1 MSALNPMTAT
11 NAMNAHQLGCRLA
24 GQWVLKAISFDM
36 EPGERIA
43 LVGANGSGKT
53 TLLRVLNGLLKPD
66 EGQLIWRHDM
76 KKAMVF
82 QRPHMMRCQVRHQA
96 ALQLWL
102 NAGAPWS
109 WSLRLPWQS
118 WLSQA
123 DAVLARAGLLAAST
137 QQAHTLS
144 VGQRQ
149 RLAFALALASEPEV
163 LLLDEPTANLDPQ
176 GKRDMELAMD
186 LAWQTALESQ
196 SKSKPM
202 TMIFSSHNLGQV
214 KRLASRVLYLER
226 GALMADL
233 STERFFN
240 DDLSRS
246 HPEAHFFLKGERT

>member
-1 MSALNPMTAT
+1 MSTMHVV
-11 NAMNAHQLGCRLA
+11 NAHQLGCQLA
-24 GQWVLKAISFDM
+24 GQWVLRSISFNI
-36 EPGERIA
+36 ERGERIA

-53 TLLRVLNGLLKPD
+53 TLLRVLNGLLQPS
-66 EGQLIWRHDM
+66 EGQLSWRCDLT
-76 KKAMVF
+76 KTMVF
-82 QRPHMMRCQVRHQA
+82 QRPHMMRCKVRHQA

-102 NAGAPWS
+102 NAGAPWK
-109 WSLRLPWQS
+109 WSMRFPWQS
-118 WLSQA
+118 WLNEA
-123 DAVLARAGLLAAST
+123 EAVLDRAGLLAAST

-176 GKRDMELAMD
+176 GKRDMEQAMD
-186 LAWQTALESQ
+186 QAWQTAHQLSAQSQ
-196 SKSKPM
+196 PM

-226 GALMADL
+226 GALLADL
-233 STERFFN
+233 SSERFFN